1 MNSVQDHALQQWLQL
16 TLAWRNNSSH
26 LPGLLA
32 LAGSVEA
39 LRSLEP
45 ASWAAL
51 DLPLQAASQ
60 LQRWQRGVLDAT
72 SVALVDKA
80 LNWAR
85 QPQHHIIPLFSP
97 DYPPLLASCADPPPQ
112 LFVRGNAALLQLPQ
126 LAMVGSRK
134 PTADGRKLARRF
146 ARELV
151 ARGYQ
156 VTSGLALGIDA
167 ESHEGALER
176 QGVTIAVLGS
186 GLDRIY
192 PPSHAGLATRIAET
206 GALVSE
212 FPPDTEALTWH
223 FPQRNR
229 IISGLSH
236 GVLVVEAAERS
247 GSLITAR
254 LAAEQGREVFAIPG
268 SINNPLARGCHK
280 LIRQGAKLVEGV
292 EDILVELP
300 GLLGWE
306 QQRLEQHDPMHS
318 SASPVPAAD
327 LPLHASEV
335 LSHIAYDPVCVDNLA
350 RQTALPVPELLACLL
365 QLELLG
371 LVIARDGSYVLAS
384 PESVA

>member
-1 MNSVQDHALQQWLQL
+1 MQDHALQQWLQL

-318 SASPVPAAD
+318 SASPVPPAE